1 MSIINKLPNS
11 VANQIAAGEVIQRP
25 SSIVKELLENSID
38 AEAKNI
44 KVIIKDAGKQSITVI
59 DDGIG
64 MNLKDARKCF
74 SRHSTSKLKKA
85 EDLFKIKTMGFRGE
99 ALASVAAVTEVILK
113 TKSRSEDF
121 GYQLNLKNS
130 KIIEENQVSAK
141 DGTTIITKNL
151 FFNIP
156 ARRNFLKSNNIEL
169 RYIIDEF
176 TRCALSNKN
185 ISFILINEESEIFN
199 LKKSNLS
206 KRIISLFKKK
216 YEKQLISC
224 NEKFGAISINGFI
237 GKPESAKKTR
247 GEQFIYVNNRFI
259 KNNYLNHSILKS
271 YEGLIE
277 EKKFPFYILFIDIN
291 SDQVDVNIHPTKT
304 EVKFE
309 DEKLIYSLINSSVNR
324 SLEKYNIS
332 PSLNFDADINFAKKA
347 VVNYDQNIKASKTI
361 PHLEKKTN
369 WDDMFNKVK
378 IENFDNKLFDSNND
392 VEKDN
397 KPVQFLDIFIFKQL
411 GEKLLVFNHKN
422 CQERILHDKFS
433 KNTLSSYSNSQQN
446 LFPQYIE
453 FNSSDYEIIKNIIP
467 DIRSLGFNIEIFGK
481 NSIVINGIPTGLD
494 DINEKEIIESF
505 LEEIKNNNSDIKSE
519 NKKIIVN
526 TLSKKARITNN
537 KKLTLE
543 EMNSIIDRLFA
554 CKNSKY
560 SPDGKQN
567 YIELGIEN
575 IENLF

>member
-25 SSIVKELLENSID
+25 ASIVKELLENSID

-44 KVIIKDAGKQSITVI
+44 KVIIKDAGKQSITII

-64 MNLKDARKCF
+64 MNLEDARKCF

-99 ALASVAAVTEVILK
+99 ALASVSAVTEVVLK
-113 TKSRSEDF
+113 TKSRCEDF
-121 GYQLNLKNS
+121 GYELKLKNS
-130 KIIEENQVSAK
+130 EIIEENQVNTK

-169 RYIIDEF
+169 RHIIDEF
-176 TRCALSNKN
+176 IRCALSNNN
-185 ISFILINEESEIFN
+185 INFILINEDSEIFN

-206 KRIISLFKKK
+206 KRIISIFKKK

-277 EKKFPFYILFIDIN
+277 DKKIPFYILFIDIN

-332 PSLNFDADINFAKKA
+332 PSLNFDADINFVKKA
-347 VVNYDQNIKASKTI
+347 VVNYDQNINASKTI
-361 PHLEKKTN
+361 SHLEKKTN
-369 WDDMFNKVK
+369 WDEIFNKVK
-378 IENFDNKLFDSNND
+378 IENIDNKLFDINND
-392 VEKDN
+392 DEKDN

-505 LEEIKNNNSDIKSE
+505 LEEIKNNNSDIKAE
-519 NKKIIVN
+519 KKKIIVN

-560 SPDGKQN
+560 SPSGKQN

>member
-64 MNLKDARKCF
+64 MNLEDARKCF
-74 SRHSTSKLKKA
+74 SRHSTSKLRKA

-176 TRCALSNKN
+176 TRCARSNKN
-185 ISFILINEESEIFN
+185 ISFILINEDSEIYN

-224 NEKFGAISINGFI
+224 NEKFGAISING
-237 GKPESAKKTR
+237 
-247 GEQFIYVNNRFI
+247 
-259 KNNYLNHSILKS
+259 
-271 YEGLIE
+271 
-277 EKKFPFYILFIDIN
+277 
-291 SDQVDVNIHPTKT
+291 
-304 EVKFE
+304 
-309 DEKLIYSLINSSVNR
+309 
-324 SLEKYNIS
+324 
-332 PSLNFDADINFAKKA
+332 
-347 VVNYDQNIKASKTI
+347 
-361 PHLEKKTN
+361 
-369 WDDMFNKVK
+369 
-378 IENFDNKLFDSNND
+378 
-392 VEKDN
+392 
-397 KPVQFLDIFIFKQL
+397 
-411 GEKLLVFNHKN
+411 
-422 CQERILHDKFS
+422 
-433 KNTLSSYSNSQQN
+433 
-446 LFPQYIE
+446 
-453 FNSSDYEIIKNIIP
+453 
-467 DIRSLGFNIEIFGK
+467 
-481 NSIVINGIPTGLD
+481 
-494 DINEKEIIESF
+494 
-505 LEEIKNNNSDIKSE
+505 
-519 NKKIIVN
+519 
-526 TLSKKARITNN
+526 
-537 KKLTLE
+537 
-543 EMNSIIDRLFA
+543 
-554 CKNSKY
+554 
-560 SPDGKQN
+560 
-567 YIELGIEN
+567 
-575 IENLF
+575 

>member
-25 SSIVKELLENSID
+25 ASIVKELLENSID

-44 KVIIKDAGKQSITVI
+44 KVIIKDAGKQSITII

-64 MNLKDARKCF
+64 MNLEDARKCF

-99 ALASVAAVTEVILK
+99 ALASVSAVTEVVLK
-113 TKSRSEDF
+113 TKSRCEDF
-121 GYQLNLKNS
+121 GYELKLKNS
-130 KIIEENQVSAK
+130 EIIEENQVNTK

-169 RYIIDEF
+169 RHIIDEF
-176 TRCALSNKN
+176 IRCALSNKN
-185 ISFILINEESEIFN
+185 ISFILINEDSEIFN

-206 KRIISLFKKK
+206 KRIISIFKKK

-277 EKKFPFYILFIDIN
+277 DKKIPFYILFIDIN

-332 PSLNFDADINFAKKA
+332 PSLNFDADINFVKKA
-347 VVNYDQNIKASKTI
+347 VVNYDQSINASKTI
-361 PHLEKKTN
+361 SHLEKKTN
-369 WDDMFNKVK
+369 WDEIFNKVK
-378 IENFDNKLFDSNND
+378 IENIDNKLFDINND
-392 VEKDN
+392 DEKDN

-505 LEEIKNNNSDIKSE
+505 LEEI
-519 NKKIIVN
+519 
-526 TLSKKARITNN
+526 
-537 KKLTLE
+537 
-543 EMNSIIDRLFA
+543 SI
-554 CKNSKY
+554 
-560 SPDGKQN
+560 
-567 YIELGIEN
+567 
-575 IENLF
+575 